1 MKALSIISL
10 TTAML
15 LAGSSWTIAQDGTS
29 GSVCPPA
36 GTDAPVS
43 EQLAAIQA
51 AGTAQVVGLEDCTG
65 SPAAEVV
72 DALMA
77 NESIARVLQQ
87 DTVGA
92 GEIIAVGVQDGAVT
106 VYVSAD
112 DEDDDA
118 SS

>member
-10 TTAML
+10 TTAVL
-15 LAGSSWTIAQDGTS
+15 LAGSSLALAQDGS
-29 GSVCPPA
+29 SVCPPA

-51 AGTAQVVGLEDCTG
+51 AGTAQVVEIADCTG
-65 SPAAEVV
+65 SPSTEVV

-106 VYVSAD
+106 VYVGAD
-112 DEDDDA
+112 DEADDT

>member
-1 MKALSIISL
+1 MKAISIVSL
-10 TTAML
+10 TTALL
-15 LAGSSWTIAQDGTS
+15 LAGSSWAIAQDSAS

-43 EQLAAIQA
+43 EQLAAIEA
-51 AGTAQVVGLEDCTG
+51 AGTAQVIAIEDCTG
-65 SPAAEVV
+65 SPAEGVV

-77 NESIARVLQQ
+77 NEAIARVLQQ

-92 GEIIAVGVQDGAVT
+92 GEIIAVGVEDGAVT
-106 VYVSAD
+106 VYVGDD
-112 DEDDDA
+112 DEDDDT